1 MNTST
6 LIRRTLLGVAASAVF
21 MAASTSYAWA
31 QNATSNKTVLRISSP
46 AVADDWHGKMWHVFK
61 DSLNKS
67 APNQYDVQINLN
79 SALFKQGTEPAA
91 MARGNL
97 ELASISAFDIAKLVP
112 AFSVFT
118 AGYVIRDPKH
128 QQNVFNSTIGDELFK
143 AASEKMDVTIL
154 ATAYLGTRQLN
165 LRDGRNVNTPAD
177 LKGVKLR
184 MPGSKEWL
192 FLGNAL
198 GATATPLAFGEVYM
212 GLKTGTIDGQDNPL
226 PSVRAAKFYEVTQQI
241 VLTNHLVDNLFI
253 AISNKTWNSLSA
265 TEQKKIKA
273 SAQAAVAFNN
283 DNRIKEEAQIL
294 DFFKKQGL
302 KVNKPNEEA
311 FRKAVQTAYDKSE
324 MAQSWP
330 QGLIERINATK

>member
-1 MNTST
+1 MNTF
-6 LIRRTLLGVAASAVF
+6 TLLRRIVLGLAATAAFTVATAPTAF
-21 MAASTSYAWA
+21 A
-31 QNATSNKTVLRISSP
+31 QTKTVLRISSP
-46 AVADDWHGKMWHVFK
+46 AVPDDWHGKMWDVFK

-79 SALFKQGTEPAA
+79 GALFKQGTEPAA

-112 AFSVFT
+112 EFSVFT

-128 QQNVFNSTIGDELFK
+128 QQKVFNGPIGDELFK
-143 AASEKMDVTIL
+143 AASEKMDVTLL
-154 ATAYLGTRQLN
+154 ATAYLGTRQLT
-165 LRDGRNVNTPAD
+165 LRDNRKVNTPAD

-226 PSVRAAKFYEVTQQI
+226 PTVRAAKFYEVTQQI
-241 VLTNHLVDNLFI
+241 VLTNHLVDSLFI
-253 AISNKTWNSLSA
+253 AVSNKTWSSLPPA
-265 TEQKKIKA
+265 EQKKLKA
-273 SAQAAVAFNN
+273 AAQAAVAFNN

-302 KVNKPNEEA
+302 KVNKPNQEA
-311 FRKAVQTAYDKSE
+311 FRKAVQTTYDQSE

-330 QGLIERINATK
+330 KGLIERINATK

>member
-1 MNTST
+1 MHTSN
-6 LIRRTLLGVAASAVF
+6 LFRRALLGLAAGAAVLT
-21 MAASTSYAWA
+21 APLSTAWA
-31 QNATSNKTVLRISSP
+31 QSKTVLRISSP
-46 AVADDWHGKMWHVFK
+46 AVPDDWHGKMWEVFK
-61 DSLNKS
+61 ESLNKS
-67 APNQYDVQINLN
+67 APNHYEVQINLN
-79 SALFKQGTEPAA
+79 GSLFKQGTEPAA

-112 AFSVFT
+112 EFSIFT

-128 QQNVFNSTIGDELFK
+128 QQKVFSGPIGDELFK
-143 AASEKMDVTIL
+143 LASDKMDVTLL

-165 LRDGRNVNTPAD
+165 LRDTRKVNTPAD

-192 FLGNAL
+192 FLGDAL

-226 PSVRAAKFYEVTQQI
+226 PTVRAAKFYEVTQQI
-241 VLTNHLVDNLFI
+241 VLTNHLVDSLFI
-253 AISNKTWNSLSA
+253 AVSNKTWNSLSA
-265 TEQKKIKA
+265 TEQKNLKA
-273 SAQAAVAFNN
+273 AAQAAASFNN
-283 DNRIKEEAQIL
+283 ENRIKEEAQIL

-311 FRKAVQTAYDKSE
+311 FRKAVQAAYDKSE

-330 QGLIERINATK
+330 KGLMDRINATK